1 MPEGGSAPRGA
12 SDLNLMRIFTDSGEK
27 AGSDT
32 APRREESAQWIR
44 ANLAAVEAVVAIAS
58 AKGGVGKSVLSVNVA
73 TSLALKGRK
82 VAIVD
87 ADLNAP
93 SITAML
99 GMKTPRHLPLTEGIQ
114 PIAGPHGLRVVSSEM
129 LAGGEAAPISFLELD
144 ASAAP
149 VAAGAGGFAE
159 IGYSDALVR
168 MFSQARFGAL
178 DLMLID
184 LAPGLDRLHDLA
196 RIVRLSGVV
205 LVSHPSDLAVRHARR
220 ALEIAAE
227 RKAGV
232 LGIVENMTGFNC
244 DSCRSVRPLMPEGR
258 MSALAAEF
266 GIPLLG
272 RLPFDPRVAEGSD
285 RGMVAVHE
293 SAESPIAKLLAA
305 IALQIEHQIT
315 VRTPAESAQV

>member
-1 MPEGGSAPRGA
+1 
-12 SDLNLMRIFTDSGEK
+12 MRIFTDSGEK
-27 AGSDT
+27 TGSD
-32 APRREESAQWIR
+32 AAARRAEAAEWIR
-44 ANLAAVEAVVAIAS
+44 ANLAAVEGVVAIAS
-58 AKGGVGKSVLSVNVA
+58 AKGGVGKSVLAVNVA

-87 ADLNAP
+87 GDLNAP
-93 SITAML
+93 SITPML

-144 ASAAP
+144 APEAPMAAD
-149 VAAGAGGFAE
+149 AGRCAE
-159 IGYSDALVR
+159 LGYSDALVR
-168 MFSQARFGAL
+168 MLSQARFGAL

-196 RIVRLSGVV
+196 RIVPLTGVV
-205 LVSHPSDLAVRHARR
+205 LVSHPSDLAVHHARH

-227 RKAGV
+227 RKAAV
-232 LGIVENMTGFNC
+232 LGVVENMTGFIC

-258 MSALAAEF
+258 MSALASEF
-266 GIPLLG
+266 SIPLLG

-285 RGMVAVHE
+285 RGLVAVHE

-305 IALQIEHQIT
+305 IAVQIEHGIA
-315 VRTPAESAQV
+315 VRTPAEPAQL

>member
-1 MPEGGSAPRGA
+1 
-12 SDLNLMRIFTDSGEK
+12 MRIFTDSGEK
-27 AGSDT
+27 AGSDSVQ
-32 APRREESAQWIR
+32 RREESYQWIR

-82 VAIVD
+82 VAVVD

-129 LAGGEAAPISFLELD
+129 LPGGEAAPISFLELD
-144 ASAAP
+144 APEAP
-149 VAAGAGGFAE
+149 VTTEAARCAE

-168 MFSQARFGAL
+168 MLSQARFGAL

-196 RIVRLSGVV
+196 RIVALTGVV
-205 LVSHPSDLAVRHARR
+205 LVSHPSDLAVHHARH
-220 ALEIAAE
+220 ALEIATE
-227 RKAGV
+227 RKAAVIGV
-232 LGIVENMTGFNC
+232 VENMTGFNC

-258 MSALAAEF
+258 MSALASEF
-266 GIPLLG
+266 NIPLLG

-293 SAESPIAKLLAA
+293 SAESPIAKLIAA
-305 IALQIEHQIT
+305 IAQQIEHRVT
-315 VRTPAESAQV
+315 VRAPAEPDRV

>member
-1 MPEGGSAPRGA
+1 VIPGADLRPLHAQSIVWRSPGTYHFWVSIARAGGGIVPRRA
-12 SDLNLMRIFTDSGEK
+12 YDPTLMRIFTD
-27 AGSDT
+27 
-32 APRREESAQWIR
+32 
-44 ANLAAVEAVVAIAS
+44 AS
-58 AKGGVGKSVLSVNVA
+58 AKTGTDAA

-87 ADLNAP
+87 GDLNAP

-99 GMKTPRHLPLTEGIQ
+99 GMKPPRHLPLTEGIQ

-129 LAGGEAAPISFLELD
+129 LPGGEPAPISFLELD
-144 ASAAP
+144 AAESAKPADD
-149 VAAGAGGFAE
+149 GRCAE

-168 MFSQARFGAL
+168 MLSQARFGAL

-196 RIVRLSGVV
+196 RIVALSGVV

-220 ALEIAAE
+220 ALKIAADS
-227 RKAGV
+227 KAAILGV
-232 LGIVENMTGFNC
+232 VENMTGFNC

-258 MSALAAEF
+258 MSALTSEF

-272 RLPFDPRVAEGSD
+272 HLPFDPRVAEGSD
-285 RGMVAVHE
+285 RGMVTVHE
-293 SAESPIAKLLAA
+293 LAESPIAKLLAEVAHQIQQA
-305 IALQIEHQIT
+305 IA
-315 VRTPAESAQV
+315 VRAPVESAQV